1 MSARDE
7 TKTPAEEA
15 KTEPAERAAAGAEP
29 AAGGLIPDG
38 EVVVKSWEGP
48 IDEWELNQEILR
60 LIREDDLSQGV
71 KEAELSR
78 RYDMRRQHLSN
89 LHKEPEMTMTLPMTT
104 HWGNGRHLNLSYLVA
119 VAEKNIRARHAK
131 AASEPHQ

>member
-1 MSARDE
+1 VSARDV
-7 TKTPAEEA
+7 TKIPTEEA
-15 KTEPAERAAAGAEP
+15 KTELAESAAAGTDP

-78 RYDMRRQHLSN
+78 RYDMKRQHVHN
-89 LHKEPEMTMTLPMTT
+89 LHNEPEMMMTLPMTT

-119 VAEKNIRARHAK
+119 VGERNIRVRHA
-131 AASEPHQ
+131 QDDGGRI